1 MSDDVKGRRRY
12 ESPRRA
18 AQAAQT
24 KQDILAAARQLFL
37 RDGYAGATVAAI
49 AQAAGVVVETV
60 YRSYGGKAALFKA
73 VVEAAVA
80 GGVARAQVA
89 VGDRPAIRAIIEEPD
104 PYRKIDL
111 YVATQPG
118 IHARSGLLVRTLRA
132 AAATEPELAEVWW
145 QLEDQRRAGMASF
158 GRALA
163 ESGALQSGL
172 TAEQAGDI
180 LWTLASHDVHE
191 RLVIHCGWSPERFAE
206 WLAATLKQTLLG
218 DRG

>member
-24 KQDILAAARQLFL
+24 KQDILSAAQRLFL
-37 RDGYAGATVAAI
+37 RDGYAGTTVAAI

-89 VGDRPAIRAIIEEPD
+89 VEDRPAIRAVIEEPD
-104 PYRKIDL
+104 PHRKIDR

-118 IHARSGLLVRTLRA
+118 IYARSGPLVRALRA
-132 AAATEPELAEVWW
+132 AAATEPELAEVWQ
-145 QLEDQRRAGMASF
+145 QLEDQRRAGMANF
-158 GRALA
+158 GRSLA
-163 ESGALQSGL
+163 ESGALHPWL

-191 RLVIHCGWSPERFAE
+191 RLVVQCGWPPERFTQ
-206 WLAATLKQTLLG
+206 WLAATLKQTLFG
-218 DRG
+218 GGG